1 MKVKELR
8 PEQVCV
14 GLQVKS
20 LNPANPERLGVVCWI
35 YEEPSGDK
43 MAAILWDG
51 ETYPLTRIEK
61 EKNWNFY
68 DCDNEVVG
76 WLR

>member
-14 GLQVKS
+14 GLRVKTR
-20 LNPANPERLGVVCWI
+20 NPKDPDRLGTVCWI
-35 YEEPSGDK
+35 YEESNGDK
-43 MAAILWDG
+43 FASILWDG
-51 ETYPLTRIEK
+51 EIVPFTQIEK
-61 EKNWNFY
+61 EKNWSFY